1 MFRLTRDISS
11 VHPDTI
17 ISFGGFH
24 IVNTTMT
31 SILITLFFL
40 FICLYAY
47 RKAKLRPGGV
57 QAGVELLYEAM
68 LDLLAQI
75 TGNKNTANKLLPV
88 IGSVFIYVTVA
99 NLVSMLPG
107 LSAILYNGSTVFRG
121 PTSDFNTTFG
131 LAFGA
136 VLFLQFVS
144 IKDFGFIGYLGKFFK
159 FKEIY
164 LGFKSSV
171 GDGFMAIVDFFIGV
185 LDIVGEFAKVVSL
198 SLRLFGNMYAGD
210 VLSTLILGSFAYV
223 LPVTWSAMSLLSGVV
238 QAIVFGS
245 LVTSYYMLAAK
256 EESVDL
262 KSENS
267 LVVQT

>member
-1 MFRLTRDISS
+1 
-11 VHPDTI
+11 
-17 ISFGGFH
+17 
-24 IVNTTMT
+24 
-31 SILITLFFL
+31 
-40 FICLYAY
+40 
-47 RKAKLRPGGV
+47 
-57 QAGVELLYEAM
+57 
-68 LDLLAQI
+68 
-75 TGNKNTANKLLPV
+75 
-88 IGSVFIYVTVA
+88 
-99 NLVSMLPG
+99 MLPG

-144 IKDFGFIGYLGKFFK
+144 IKDFGFLGYLGKFFK

-164 LGFKSSV
+164 FGFKSSV
-171 GDGFMAIVDFFIGV
+171 GDGFMAIVDFFIGL

>member
-1 MFRLTRDISS
+1 MFRITRDISS

-17 ISFGGFH
+17 VSFGSFH

-31 SILITLFFL
+31 TILITLFFL
-40 FICLYAY
+40 FVCLYAY
-47 RKAKLRPGGV
+47 KKTNLRPGKM
-57 QAGVELLYEAM
+57 QAVFELLYEAM
-68 LDLLAQI
+68 LDLLTQI
-75 TGNKNTANKLLPV
+75 TGSKNVAGKLLPV

-107 LSAILYNGSTVFRG
+107 LSAIMYDGSTVFRG

-131 LAFGA
+131 LAFGS
-136 VLFLQFVS
+136 VFFLQLVS
-144 IKDFGFIGYLGKFFK
+144 IKDFGFFGYLGKFFK

-164 LGFKSSV
+164 QGFKRSI

-185 LDIVGEFAKVVSL
+185 LDIVGEFAKVISL

-210 VLSTLILGSFAYV
+210 VLSTLILGSFAYI

-238 QAIVFGS
+238 QSIVFGS
-245 LVTSYYMLAAK
+245 LVTSYYILAAK
-256 EESVDL
+256 EESPDL
-262 KSENS
+262 ESGNALPAK
-267 LVVQT
+267 T